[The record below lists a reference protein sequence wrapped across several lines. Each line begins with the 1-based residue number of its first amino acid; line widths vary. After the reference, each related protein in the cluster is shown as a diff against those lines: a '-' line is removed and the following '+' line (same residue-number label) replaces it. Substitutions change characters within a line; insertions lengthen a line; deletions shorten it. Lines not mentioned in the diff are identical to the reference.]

1 MVSAALERLRKS
13 SGNGVEMSTRSQIV
27 ISSARSSKRAAKRS
41 GAQNTRIMV
50 QSAPPKK
57 KKKSSRASARSTT
70 SSSSNGNHLQRYLAG
85 VANPFLNPI
94 ERSGLMCG
102 LPTSNIL
109 ARYIVTQT
117 IAAGN
122 SSMYFA
128 LPNINGLYNSISN
141 IIVSPA
147 FANRTVAGDSGA
159 GAARGMYGMSRP
171 TAFGLRVRTLQ
182 AASQVQPTV
191 IGSYMSDS
199 LWNLNAL
206 ASNGANVISSVISSG
221 VSRELDPTVQNQVV
235 GLPTGSAAFEFSD
248 AYLQDTPSVVG
259 TQTNAL
265 GYDNFGHSF
274 PVIIVS
280 NNDAAAITVRIEV
293 VLALEATST
302 SIDANF
308 QTGDIAP
315 YRNYEI
321 SEVLTGAAR
330 LLALVGRGVSAPA
343 QLAIGG
349 VDSLV
354 RYLSPHAPT
363 VTGSRT
369 GNRYMLQ

>member
-1 MVSAALERLRKS
+1 
-13 SGNGVEMSTRSQIV
+13 
-27 ISSARSSKRAAKRS
+27 
-41 GAQNTRIMV
+41 
-50 QSAPPKK
+50 
-57 KKKSSRASARSTT
+57 
-70 SSSSNGNHLQRYLAG
+70 
-85 VANPFLNPI
+85 
-94 ERSGLMCG
+94 
-102 LPTSNIL
+102 
-109 ARYIVTQT
+109 
-117 IAAGN
+117 
-122 SSMYFA
+122 MYFA
-128 LPNINGLYNSISN
+128 LPNINGLYNRITSALA
-141 IIVSPA
+141 SPA
-147 FANRTVAGDSGA
+147 FANRLAAGDSGA
-159 GAARGMYGMSRP
+159 NAARGMYGMSRP

-182 AASQVQPTV
+182 SATQVQPTI
-191 IGSYMSDS
+191 IGSYLSDS

-206 ASNGANVISSVISSG
+206 ASSGSNVIQSIQSSG
-221 VSRELDPTVQNQVV
+221 ISRELDPTVQNQVV

-248 AYLQDTPSVVG
+248 AYLQDVPSISA

-274 PVIIVS
+274 PVVIVT
-280 NNDAAAITVRIEV
+280 NNDPAAIFVRIEV

-330 LLALVGRGVSAPA
+330 LLALVGRGVSAPV

-354 RYLSPHAPT
+354 RYLTPHAPS

-369 GNRYMLQ
+369 GNRYLLQ